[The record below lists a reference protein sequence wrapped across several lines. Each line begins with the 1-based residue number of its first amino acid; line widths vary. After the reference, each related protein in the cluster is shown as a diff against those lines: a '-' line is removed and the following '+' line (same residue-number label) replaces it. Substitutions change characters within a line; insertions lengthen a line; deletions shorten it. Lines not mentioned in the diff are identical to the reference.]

1 MPVDKSDPI
10 DVAMNDRK
18 TVGGAPDSV
27 ISIADAKKAR
37 LQIPQPIT
45 LSIDKPKEAVISFLT
60 DEMIANAE
68 ESKGGAAAASGSSAK
83 PGKSKAAAETFDS
96 DPIAYTIAQ
105 RMTAGGLTEH
115 KTKQD
120 AAKEKLSTSSAP
132 NLALPNQK
140 DNF

>member
-18 TVGGAPDSV
+18 THGGAPDAV
-27 ISIADAKKAR
+27 ISSADAKKAR

-60 DEMIANAE
+60 DEMIANAAE

-83 PGKSKAAAETFDS
+83 PGKSKAAAETFES

-105 RMTAGGLTEH
+105 RVAAGGLTEH

-120 AAKEKLSTSSAP
+120 AAKEKL
-132 NLALPNQK
+132 
-140 DNF
+140 